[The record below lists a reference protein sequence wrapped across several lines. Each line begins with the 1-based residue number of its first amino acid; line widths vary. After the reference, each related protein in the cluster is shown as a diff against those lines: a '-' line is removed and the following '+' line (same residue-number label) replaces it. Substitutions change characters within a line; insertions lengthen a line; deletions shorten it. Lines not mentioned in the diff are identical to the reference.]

1 MKLRYNSL
9 ALAGALLAG
18 GQIAM
23 ADGVAVGV
31 KAGTLGGGVELTT
44 NVVPMLLNARIQANG
59 FNYNTTVTNT
69 NVHYDAK
76 LKLLS
81 VGALA
86 DFYPMAGKFRLT
98 AGVYYNANKLT
109 LTGVPTAA
117 TYTFNGTTYTAAQA
131 GSVTGTMDFNKLAP
145 YAGIGWGDAVSSGS
159 PIGFNVDLGVLY
171 QGKPKTTVTATGAAA
186 GLAADIAAEK
196 ARLDNNV
203 NKYKF
208 YPVASVGISYH
219 F

>member
-1 MKLRYNSL
+1 MKLRYI
-9 ALAGALLAG
+9 ALAAAALLVS
-18 GQIAM
+18 GQSAQ
-23 ADGVAVGV
+23 ADGVAIGL
-31 KAGTLGGGVELTT
+31 KAGTLGAGVELTT
-44 NVVPMLLNARIQANG
+44 NVIPMMLNARIQANG

-69 NVHYDAK
+69 SVHYDAK

-86 DFYPMAGKFRLT
+86 DFYPLAGKFRLT
-98 AGVYYNANKLT
+98 AGVYYNGNKLT
-109 LTGVPTAA
+109 LTGVPNAA
-117 TYTFNGTTYTAAQA
+117 SYVINGTTYTAAQA
-131 GSVTGTMDFNKLAP
+131 GTVTGTMDFNKLAP

-159 PIGFNVDLGVLY
+159 PFGFNIDLGVLY

-186 GLAADIAAEK
+186 GLATDIAAEK
-196 ARLDNNV
+196 TKLDNNV
-203 NKYKF
+203 KKYKF

>member
-1 MKLRYNSL
+1 MKILNI
-9 ALAGALLAG
+9 ALVAAALLAG
-18 GQIAM
+18 GQSAL
-23 ADGVAVGV
+23 ADGVAAGV

-44 NVVPMLLNARIQANG
+44 NIIPMLLNARIQANG
-59 FNYNTTVTNT
+59 FRYNTTVNNT
-69 NVHYDAK
+69 SVNYDAK
-76 LKLLS
+76 LKLFS

-86 DFYPMAGKFRLT
+86 DFYPLAGKFRIT
-98 AGVYYNANKLT
+98 AGAYYNGNRLT

-117 TYTFNGTTYTAAQA
+117 SYTFNGTTYTAAQA

-159 PIGFNVDLGVLY
+159 PIGFNIDFGVLY
-171 QGKPKTTVTATGAAA
+171 QGKPKTTITATGATA
-186 GLAADIAAEK
+186 GMATDVAAEK
-196 ARLDNNV
+196 ARLDSEV
-203 NKYKF
+203 KKYKF

>member
-1 MKLRYNSL
+1 MKLRYITL
-9 ALAGALLAG
+9 AAATLLVS
-18 GQIAM
+18 GQSAQ
-23 ADGVAVGV
+23 AEGVAIGL
-31 KAGTLGGGVELTT
+31 KAGTLGAGVELTT
-44 NVVPMLLNARIQANG
+44 NVIPMMLNARIQANG

-69 NVHYDAK
+69 SVHYDAK

-98 AGVYYNANKLT
+98 AGVYYNGNKLT
-109 LTGVPTAA
+109 LTGVPNAA
-117 TYTFNGTTYTAAQA
+117 SYVINGTTYTAAQA
-131 GSVTGTMDFNKLAP
+131 GTVTGTMDFNKLAP

-159 PIGFNVDLGVLY
+159 PIGFNIDLGVLY

-196 ARLDNNV
+196 TKLDNNV
-203 NKYKF
+203 TKYKF